1 MTPTP
6 PTHFKNK
13 TLTSLLAL
21 LLGGL
26 GAHRFYLYGKQD
38 QLAWLHFASLP
49 VSFAVSQIYFG
60 WPGIASYA
68 LFLISV
74 LLGILAAL
82 VSGLSSDEKWDKQHN
97 AGLAQRNQSSWP
109 LAIILVAS
117 VGWGAILL
125 IGLIARSFDLIYT
138 GGAYG

>member
-1 MTPTP
+1 MTSTS

-38 QLAWLHFASLP
+38 KLAWLHFASLP
-49 VSFAVSQIYFG
+49 ISFAISQIYFG

-82 VSGLSSDEKWDKQHN
+82 VSGLSNDEKWDNQHN
-97 AGLAQRNQSSWP
+97 AGMAQRSQSSWP
-109 LAIILVAS
+109 LAIILVLS